1 MVFGMSL
8 AAWFGVLTF
17 LSLFTTAGLG
27 IAYHRFHKPVFRFH
41 RFFAF
46 LTVILAM
53 IHAVLVFLML
63 FYGIAL

>member
-1 MVFGMSL
+1 MVSGISL
-8 AAWFGVLTF
+8 AAWLGVLTF
-17 LSLFTTAGLG
+17 LSLFTTVSLG

-46 LTVILAM
+46 LTITLAI

-63 FYGIAL
+63 VYGIAL